1 MKPGFFEMIWW
12 LVLNIAKFQI
22 FKQTQ
27 IETPA
32 KNTFERKFIFGEAEI
47 WSLKQ
52 THIDDC

>member
-12 LVLNIAKFQI
+12 LVLNIFQI

-32 KNTFERKFIFGEAEI
+32 KNTFERKFLFGEAEI
-47 WSLKQ
+47 
-52 THIDDC
+52 